1 MWIQVENRIT
11 LITFGRGRNKKEAKN
26 KMKKSAII
34 AIIIILL
41 ILASVSAVFAAT
53 GWFSTSVPAT
63 GTINITTTT
72 PAPDFNYTLSP
83 NVAFGTSNFAAGAP
97 VSVTGTILVTNTGNQ
112 PINSLTVARYWLAY
126 MAYRVHHPDT
136 RAGGPGRTRDC
147 HTRGNG
153 THNNP
158 DRQFN
163 RWNIDGNNDHTG

>member
-1 MWIQVENRIT
+1 
-11 LITFGRGRNKKEAKN
+11 
-26 KMKKSAII
+26 MKKSAII

-83 NVAFGTSNFAAGAP
+83 NVAFGTSSFATDAP

-112 PINSLTVARYWLAY
+112 PINSLTVAGIGLPTWLAVSITQTPVPVGQ
-126 MAYRVHHPDT
+126 AIQETVTLEGTAPST
-136 RAGGPGRTRDC
+136 TQTVNLIGGTSTEITITPGS
-147 HTRGNG
+147 
-153 THNNP
+153 
-158 DRQFN
+158 
-163 RWNIDGNNDHTG
+163 

>member
-1 MWIQVENRIT
+1 VENRIT

-72 PAPDFNYTLSP
+72 PVPDFNYTLSP

-112 PINSLTVARYWLAY
+112 PINSLTAAGVGLPTWLTASITQTPVPVGQ
-126 MAYRVHHPDT
+126 AVQET
-136 RAGGPGRTRDC
+136 VTLAGTAPTTTQTVNLVGGTSTEITITPGS
-147 HTRGNG
+147 
-153 THNNP
+153 
-158 DRQFN
+158 
-163 RWNIDGNNDHTG
+163 